1 MATKKVVK
9 AKVESSLEDLLNEV
23 SASIDEAPAA
33 KDEEKNRPVF
43 PQELRQGQIMTEFAG
58 VSEAHNLLK
67 ERKDILGSELKSTV
81 WEEFTNQWFI
91 AGSKPSNPKIESKI
105 NRKADCQAIYQC
117 RTNFK
122 VQYREGLSGRNAVI
136 DPLKEVGISDEIANK
151 IFDENLEIVVENSLR
166 PFNELAQGSWVSG
179 EFSPSTDVQKS
190 AAKKLLNF
198 VIGKESEPLTSAER
212 VECLVKETRYEVKAG
227 FLDRA
232 AYYCNSA
239 NQLRA
244 LLTVI
249 KPGEAIS
256 HVKFAQSDTEADKN
270 GRLEN
275 IFHHLLFGEAEAA

>member
-9 AKVESSLEDLLNEV
+9 VEPNLDDLLGELN
-23 SASIDEAPAA
+23 ASIEEAPAV

-43 PQELRQGQIMTEFAG
+43 SQGQIMTEFAG
-58 VSEAHNLLK
+58 VSTAYKILE

-81 WEEFTNQWFI
+81 WEEFTNQWFSSK
-91 AGSKPSNPKIESKI
+91 AKPSNPKIESKI
-105 NRKADCQAIYQC
+105 DRKADCQAIYQC

-151 IFDENLEIVVENSLR
+151 IFDENIEIVVENSLR

-179 EFSPSTDVQKS
+179 DGGKEFSPSTDVQKS

-275 IFHHLLFGEAEAA
+275 IFHHLLFGEAA